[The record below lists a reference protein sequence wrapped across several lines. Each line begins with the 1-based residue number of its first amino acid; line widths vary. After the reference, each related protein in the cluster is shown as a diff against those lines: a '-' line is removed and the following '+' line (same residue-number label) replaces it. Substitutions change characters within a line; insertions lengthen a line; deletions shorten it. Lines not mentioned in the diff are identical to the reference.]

1 MPSVK
6 HSKQEV
12 RNFLVSRRAKVTP
25 QQAGLSHYGGNRR
38 VPGLR
43 REEVALLAGVSLDYY
58 SRLEKGNIAGVS
70 DAVLNAISNALNLDE
85 AERAHLHDLARAA
98 NSSST
103 RAGRASSRRVRVG
116 LQLVLDGMVGMP
128 AFVSNGRMD
137 VLAWNDLAAAM
148 YSPMF
153 TAAVSTPNFARF
165 NILDPA
171 AKDFYPDWGKVV
183 ETTARMLRTEVGRSP
198 HDTDLSNL
206 IGELSTRSEEFA
218 RRWATHD
225 VRLHRAGVKHFR
237 HPDVGELELHYEVLP
252 VSADEGQTLTVYAAE
267 PGSTT
272 AESLQ
277 LLSNLAATSRI
288 EQPQANPSAEQQR
301 PAGLDPEDEHTF

>member
-1 MPSVK
+1 MASVT
-6 HSKQEV
+6 HSRQEV

-25 QQAGLSHYGGNRR
+25 EQAGLSHYGGNRR

-58 SRLEKGNIAGVS
+58 ARLEKGNLSGVS
-70 DAVLNAISNALNLDE
+70 DAVLNAVSNALQLDE
-85 AERAHLHDLARAA
+85 AERAHLYDLARAA
-98 NSSST
+98 NASST
-103 RAGRASSRRVRVG
+103 RVRRATPRRVRIG

-153 TAAVSTPNFARF
+153 TAAVATPNFARF

-171 AKDFYPDWGKVV
+171 ARDFYPQWGKAVD
-183 ETTARMLRTEVGRSP
+183 TTASMLRTEVGRSP

-206 IGELSTRSEEFA
+206 IGELCTRSDDFA
-218 RRWATHD
+218 QRWARHD

-252 VSADEGQTLTVYAAE
+252 VSADDGQTLTVYAAE
-267 PGSTT
+267 PGSAT
-272 AESLQ
+272 ADALQ
-277 LLSNLAATSRI
+277 LLSALAATSRT
-288 EQPQANPSAEQQR
+288 EQHQAAASAER
-301 PAGLDPEDEHTF
+301 EGSVGVDPEDEHTF